1 MVTIDRE
8 RASRVPFWSG
18 IGVRRRGYRLAQ
30 AIWTGSI
37 SFGLVMLPVRLYPA
51 TAPKQVR
58 FHEFDAGSG
67 RRIRHQRVIEE
78 PSMPTVIEGIED
90 IDAAPAWSDQEAR
103 ALFAPAADP
112 GEPPLDAAWPRPEPR
127 PVAYQDVM
135 LGYEVSPGETVLLSR
150 DEILALRPERSRTV
164 EIEGFVDLAE
174 IDPVYFEKSYY
185 AVPQREPG
193 AERAYALLVRAM
205 SDAEMV
211 GIGRIVLRT
220 REHLAALR
228 PKGEVLVLET
238 LYHADEIRDPAEVL
252 PAGSA
257 EAGERELAVA
267 RQLIGILRTGW
278 DPSGYEDRDRERLL
292 EAIAA
297 KARGGETIREPE
309 PVPVADVSDL
319 MAELRASVEAA
330 KAKIERDKRAG

>member
-1 MVTIDRE
+1 M
-8 RASRVPFWSG
+8 
-18 IGVRRRGYRLAQ
+18 AQ

-58 FHEFDAGSG
+58 FHEFDAGTG
-67 RRIRHQRVIEE
+67 RRIRHQRVVEE
-78 PSMPTVIEGIED
+78 PPGAPTVIGD
-90 IDAAPAWSDQEAR
+90 IDNVDAVDAAPAPPMREAGSV
-103 ALFAPAADP
+103 FAPVTDS
-112 GEPPLDAAWPRPEPR
+112 GEPSDHFALRPEPR
-127 PVAYQDVM
+127 PVAYEDVM
-135 LGYEVSPGETVLLSR
+135 LGYEVAPGEVVTLSR
-150 DEILALRPERSRTV
+150 DEIRALRPERSRTV

-205 SDAEMV
+205 ADAGMV

-228 PKGEVLVLET
+228 PKGDVLVLET
-238 LYHADEIRDPAEVL
+238 LFHADEIRDPAEVL
-252 PAGSA
+252 PTGSA
-257 EAGERELAVA
+257 ETGERELAVA
-267 RQLIGILRTGW
+267 RQLIEILRTGW
-278 DPSGYEDRDRERLL
+278 DAASYEDRDRERLL

-297 KARGGETIREPE
+297 KAEGGETIREPE
-309 PVPVADVSDL
+309 PVPMADVSDL

-330 KAKIERDKRAG
+330 KARAGRDQRAG